1 MTVTHSLK
9 ARFAVI
15 CALAISLAS
24 GALAESVTPQAFLED
39 VYRPYQTSDKATDI
53 SSEAKAAR
61 YFTPSLAHLI
71 QKDIAQAAQRH
82 EIGQLDF
89 DPFIASQEW
98 VRRKIALRIEPG
110 SRPDLAA
117 GLATF
122 TPVGEKKPIEVR
134 LDLIKTP
141 AGWRIADIHWK
152 EPSKSLVELLTA
164 AH

>member
-1 MTVTHSLK
+1 MIVSRSLK
-9 ARFAVI
+9 ATFAIV

-24 GALAESVTPQAFLED
+24 GAHAGSVTAQAFLED
-39 VYRPYQTSDKATDI
+39 VYRPYQTSNKAADI

-71 QKDIAQAAQRH
+71 QQDITQATQRD

-98 VRRKIALRIEPG
+98 ATRKIALRIDTG
-110 SRPDLAA
+110 LRPDLAT

-122 TPVGEKKPIEVR
+122 TPVGEKKPIEVK

-152 EPSKSLVELLTA
+152 EPPKSLVELLTA